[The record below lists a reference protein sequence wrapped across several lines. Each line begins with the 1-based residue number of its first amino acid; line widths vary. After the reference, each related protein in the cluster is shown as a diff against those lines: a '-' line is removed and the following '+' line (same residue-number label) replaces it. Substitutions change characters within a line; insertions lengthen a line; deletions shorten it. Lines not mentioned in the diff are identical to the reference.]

1 MSGAFKA
8 TSLPALDIEMHL
20 LPIEQQIWKHN
31 VEALGRLGPTT
42 SRETAATQCKRR
54 KKSPREAI
62 EEEVREKQGPNLQ
75 EQERIDPFIKP
86 PWWKGPE
93 IYIEETAEKAQS
105 RHQKLIEQEIDAIHI
120 YTDGSGIN
128 GHIGAAA
135 VCPTTQQTRCAYMG
149 DENTSTVYAGELQGI
164 SLALQ
169 IIQEDKAKGHRR
181 SKALI
186 YTDNQAAIRSSA
198 NPKGKSG
205 AYLLKDIAKRT
216 EALREQGVL
225 IELRWISAHTGI
237 QGNDDADKA
246 AKEATGWR
254 IRGPPGTRAEKPPEL
269 HPLRSTLKTWAH
281 KEANK
286 AWETRWKT
294 EERGRTSFRYTPRPT
309 KKVLQMHDGMSKRQ
323 SALLVQ
329 LRTEKIGLK
338 DFLFTRRVP
347 DATDANCPCQ
357 EGRQTVSH
365 IMLRCR
371 KFQQLRRQE
380 LGDIPERHNLRAILS
395 ERKAAAKAIKFMER
409 TEILGQFRIE
419 SQTRQS

>member
-225 IELRWISAHTGI
+225 IELRWIPAHTGV
-237 QGNDDADKA
+237 QGND
-246 AKEATGWR
+246 
-254 IRGPPGTRAEKPPEL
+254 EL
-269 HPLRSTLKTWAH
+269 ARSFFVLGNLRSIVLCSHRLVSSVSCAAVGGAICCRTRLK
-281 KEANK
+281 
-286 AWETRWKT
+286 R
-294 EERGRTSFRYTPRPT
+294 RGGAGS
-309 KKVLQMHDGMSKRQ
+309 L
-323 SALLVQ
+323 
-329 LRTEKIGLK
+329 
-338 DFLFTRRVP
+338 
-347 DATDANCPCQ
+347 PCLSPHS
-357 EGRQTVSH
+357 RLH
-365 IMLRCR
+365 ISSL
-371 KFQQLRRQE
+371 
-380 LGDIPERHNLRAILS
+380 
-395 ERKAAAKAIKFMER
+395 
-409 TEILGQFRIE
+409 
-419 SQTRQS
+419 